1 MTGGRLMTL
10 ISSSM
15 EDSEMTLEMTF
26 GPKQVWETE
35 DTCQLPFTLTYAI
48 IYVSEQLS
56 VRSDWY

>member
-26 GPKQVWETE
+26 GPKQV
-35 DTCQLPFTLTYAI
+35 
-48 IYVSEQLS
+48 
-56 VRSDWY
+56 